1 MGPRDPALDWSAW
14 NVKSDPANP
23 RTSEPGTGGDATGG
37 FGKAVEMCNNNGHCR
52 KFDAGVMCPSYRVTH
67 DERHSTRGRANTL
80 RLALSGQLGP
90 DAFASDELH
99 ATMDLCVGCK
109 GCKRECPTG
118 LDMADRKSVVWGQ
131 RVAGRLDLV
140 GGL

>member
-1 MGPRDPALDWSAW
+1 MNPGKIVRSTRLDDASLFRFKPGYEMAPLDPALDWSAW

-67 DERHSTRGRANTL
+67 DERHSTRGRSEEHT
-80 RLALSGQLGP
+80 S
-90 DAFASDELH
+90 ELQSL
-99 ATMDLCVGCK
+99 M
-109 GCKRECPTG
+109 RI
-118 LDMADRKSVVWGQ
+118 SY
-131 RVAGRLDLV
+131 
-140 GGL
+140 

>member
-37 FGKAVEMCNNNGHCR
+37 FGKAVEMCNNNGYCR

-67 DERHSTRGRANTL
+67 DERPSTRGRASTSL
-80 RLALSGQLGP
+80 LALSGQLGP
-90 DAFASDELH
+90 ASFTSNELH
-99 ATMDLCVGCK
+99 AH
-109 GCKRECPTG
+109 TG
-118 LDMADRKSVVWGQ
+118 LTV
-131 RVAGRLDLV
+131 GRQVCSRDCPNRTETARMTTEFCYHWHKQPVHAL
-140 GGL
+140 